1 MTSIFGSGI
10 IRVNKV
16 RNKMPINITLI
27 IGRIIRFDNMNK
39 VGKVPNAAALIGY
52 VIKFVDTDVATISVN
67 LFLRLNA
74 FKIGL
79 LRIAIPSTAHIDS

>member
-1 MTSIFGSGI
+1 MMSIFGSGT
-10 IRVNKV
+10 IRVNRV

-27 IGRIIRFDNMNK
+27 IGRIIIFDKMNK

-52 VIKFVDTDVATISVN
+52 VIKLVDTDVVTISVN
-67 LFLRLNA
+67 LFLRLNT

-79 LRIAIPSTAHIDS
+79 FRIAIPSTAHIDN